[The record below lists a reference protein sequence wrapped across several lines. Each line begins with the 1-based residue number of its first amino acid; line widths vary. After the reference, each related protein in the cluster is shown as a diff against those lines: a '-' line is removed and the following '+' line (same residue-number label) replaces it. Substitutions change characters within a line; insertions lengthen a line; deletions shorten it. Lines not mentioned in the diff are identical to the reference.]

1 MAVAPVIVP
10 TRFLSLT
17 AHLITTVMLFWS
29 REPNVLA
36 CVSEE
41 SVVGSEAY
49 RIKDIQLITGL
60 SLMLALLIVEYAGF
74 LSGLSL
80 FNSSVSILSAVLHA
94 AACVTLLFFHV
105 QAWDCDSFWYVL
117 AFCSIIP
124 SLVEVV
130 TDAIEIKF
138 RL

>member
-1 MAVAPVIVP
+1 MSTSPVIIP

-17 AHLITTVMLFWS
+17 AHFITTVTLFWS

-36 CVSEE
+36 CVPQDSF
-41 SVVGSEAY
+41 VGSDLY
-49 RIKDIQLITGL
+49 RDKDIQLITGL

-80 FNSSVSILSAVLHA
+80 FNSSLALVSSIIHT
-94 AACVTLLFFHV
+94 AACVVLLFFHA
-105 QAWDCDSFWYVL
+105 QAWNCDSFWYILV
-117 AFCSIIP
+117 ACSITP
-124 SLVEVV
+124 AGLELV
-130 TDAIEIKF
+130 TDAVEIKF